1 MGYRSQTREAQESD
15 YLLSAQDGLLFDPGL
30 KGFAKRIIGDSKR
43 QKTAI
48 VDEIR
53 AHELFT
59 EYSIE
64 LKDLQRINDEWQG
77 TSAGA
82 WATSIIGHLT
92 TSQAPDF
99 KRIKESVLNLS
110 ELERRQIIQ
119 RSAKFGYMDKPLTEN
134 QIKCGLTMC

>member
-1 MGYRSQTREAQESD
+1 MKAQESD

-30 KGFAKRIIGDSKR
+30 KGFTKRIIGDSKR
-43 QKTAI
+43 HKTAI

-77 TSAGA
+77 TSAERMGYLHHR
-82 WATSIIGHLT
+82 TPHHQPSPGLR
-92 TSQAPDF
+92 SES
-99 KRIKESVLNLS
+99 KRC
-110 ELERRQIIQ
+110 R
-119 RSAKFGYMDKPLTEN
+119 P
-134 QIKCGLTMC
+134 